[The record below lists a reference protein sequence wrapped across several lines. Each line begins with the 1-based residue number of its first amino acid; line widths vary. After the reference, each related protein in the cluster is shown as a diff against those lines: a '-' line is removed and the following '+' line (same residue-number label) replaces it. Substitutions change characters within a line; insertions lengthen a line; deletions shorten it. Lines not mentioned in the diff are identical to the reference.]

1 MDLQI
6 AGETGL
12 VLGGTRGLAFA
23 CARALVDA
31 GVNVAV
37 CGRRADVGAEAAK
50 SLGGNAAFIAC
61 DLSVETARTHLIR
74 EVRQRFGDPSIL
86 VTNSGG
92 PPTGAFAEVDLQAWR
107 RSYEGNVLAM
117 IEIARELIPAM
128 VARGFGRIVNI
139 TSFVVKEPYPN
150 MSLSNSVRVA
160 LTGAMASLAREVMD
174 KGITVNNVL
183 PGLMDTGAL
192 ERVVQARASKENIA
206 EDEVRRLMAL
216 SIPARRLGRAE
227 DFGPLCAFL
236 CSRRAGYITA
246 QNICVDGGL
255 VRGLL

>member
-12 VLGGTRGLAFA
+12 VLGGTQGLAFA
-23 CARALVDA
+23 CARALVEA

-37 CGRRADVGAEAAK
+37 CGRRADVGTEAAK
-50 SLGGNAAFIAC
+50 SLGANAVFIAC
-61 DLSVETARTHLIR
+61 DLSVETARSHLIR

-107 RSYEGNVLAM
+107 SSYEQNVLAM
-117 IEIARELIPAM
+117 IEIARELLPAM

-174 KGITVNNVL
+174 KSITVNNVL

-192 ERVVQARASKENIA
+192 ERVVKARASKENIT

-216 SIPARRLGRAE
+216 SIPARRLGRPE

-255 VRGLL
+255 VHGLL

>member
-1 MDLQI
+1 VDLQI
-6 AGETGL
+6 AGETAL

-23 CARALVDA
+23 CARALVEA

-37 CGRRADVGAEAAK
+37 CGRQADAGLQAAK
-50 SLGGNAAFIAC
+50 SLGGNATFIVC
-61 DLSVETARTHLIR
+61 DLSVEAARGDLLR
-74 EVRQRFGDPSIL
+74 QVRQRFGDPAIL

-92 PPTGAFAEVDLQAWR
+92 PPTGTFGEVDLQAWR
-107 RSYEGNVLAM
+107 ASYEHNVLAV
-117 IEIARELIPAM
+117 IDVARELLPAM

-192 ERVVQARASKENIA
+192 ERVVKARASTENIT
-206 EDEVRRLMAL
+206 EDEVRRRMAL

-255 VRGLL
+255 VHALL